1 MQEPIDNT
9 RETQQQSPVQSQ
21 PSETVGDIIHKE
33 RVTKRIT
40 IETIAKDLKLNA
52 KYIKALESNSYDD
65 LPAEPYIRVYLRSIA
80 TYLMLNPDEILKKF
94 FEDRG
99 ISTSQEAEKIKISLE
114 KDNQKQSFSWV
125 IIVVLVVILAIVS
138 YVSNKMGW
146 INNNNIA
153 QLHTIISQDTT
164 DTQDS
169 LSLKLKETDKN
180 TLRDTAL
187 NASIIADSQ
196 SNASRESRDTIKLVI
211 KTKRDSVWVQAFSDG
226 VSWKNYIKAQTSKT
240 FLACDSI
247 VVNVGNNSLLK
258 YTLNDNKLDIN
269 GKGVKIFKI
278 DHTGVTFWEMDQWKN
293 TFKDRL

>member
-169 LSLKLKETDKN
+169 LKLKETDKN

-187 NASIIADSQ
+187 NASIVADSQ

-293 TFKDRL
+293 AFKDRL